1 MGEFSFLLDS
11 ETVIDR
17 IKDDL
22 IAEREF
28 SDDEVETLEKWLESG
43 DTQTRQHAANALQ
56 IACEDD
62 EFLDAI
68 EGTIYRAIRL
78 IIKGLEEN

>member
-1 MGEFSFLLDS
+1 MDEFSFLLDS

-22 IAEREF
+22 IAERTF

-43 DTQTRQHAANALQ
+43 DTQTRQYAANALVLKTRG
-56 IACEDD
+56 CHSPVGSNPTDS
-62 EFLDAI
+62 
-68 EGTIYRAIRL
+68 AIR
-78 IIKGLEEN
+78 IIPWFL

>member
-11 ETVIDR
+11 ELIIGR

-22 IAEREF
+22 ASGYEF
-28 SDDEVETLEKWLESG
+28 SADEVEALEKWLESG
-43 DTQTRQHAANALQ
+43 DTQIHQHAANALQ

-62 EFLDAI
+62 EFLNAI
-68 EGTIYRAIRL
+68 ESTIYRAIRL
-78 IIKGLEEN
+78 IIGGLKEN

>member
-11 ETVIDR
+11 ELIIGR

-22 IAEREF
+22 ASGYEF
-28 SDDEVETLEKWLESG
+28 SADEVETLEKWLESG
-43 DTQTRQHAANALQ
+43 GTQIHQHAANALQ
-56 IACEDD
+56 IAFDND

-68 EGTIYRAIRL
+68 ESTIYRAIRL
-78 IIKGLEEN
+78 IISGLKED

>member
-11 ETVIDR
+11 NTIIGR

-22 IAEREF
+22 ASGYEF

-62 EFLDAI
+62 EFLNAI
-68 EGTIYRAIRL
+68 ESTIYRAIRL
-78 IIKGLEEN
+78 IIGGLREN

>member
-17 IKDDL
+17 IKDGL